1 MPTVMI
7 TGASAGVGRAITRR
21 FARPGVTLGLIA
33 RGTERLEAAASE
45 VRARGG
51 EAVVLPADVSDPAA
65 VEAAADRLERE
76 AGPIDIWINGAMVTI
91 FAPFW
96 EIAPDEFRRQT
107 EVTYLGCV
115 YGTMAALKRMK
126 PRDRGVIV
134 QISSALAFRSIPL
147 QSAYCG
153 AKHAIIGFTD
163 SIRSELIHERSNVAL
178 TAVHLPGVNTPQF
191 DWALN
196 KMPHRVQ
203 PVAPIFQPETIAD
216 AVHHAA
222 HHPRRDFFLGRSSQ
236 EIVLAQKVA
245 PGTLDRYLANSAWSG
260 QMTGEPKEPRPDNLF
275 EPVEGDYEA
284 RGRFSGQVTRYTPGV
299 WLSLHRDEVAWAAT
313 AVLGLAAVGMAA
325 AMLSGRR
332 R

>member
-21 FARPGVTLGLIA
+21 FAGPGVTLGLIA
-33 RGTERLEAAASE
+33 RGTERLEAAAGE

-51 EAVVLPADVSDPAA
+51 RAVVLPADVADPDA
-65 VEAAADRLERE
+65 VEAAADRLERA
-76 AGPIDIWINGAMVTI
+76 AGPIDIWINCAMATI

-96 EIAPDEFRRQT
+96 EISADEFRRQT

-115 YGTMAALKRMK
+115 YGTMAALRRMK
-126 PRDRGVIV
+126 PRDHGVIV

-153 AKHAIIGFTD
+153 AKHAIVGFTD

-191 DWALN
+191 EWARS
-196 KMPHRVQ
+196 KMPRRAQ
-203 PVAPIFQPETIAD
+203 PVPPIYQPETIAD

-222 HHPRRDFFLGRSSQ
+222 HHPRRDFYLGRSAQ
-236 EIVLAQKVA
+236 GIVLAQKVA
-245 PGTLDRYLANSAWSG
+245 PGTLDRYLAETAWSG
-260 QMTGEPKEPRPDNLF
+260 QMTDEPTEPRPDNLF
-275 EPVEGDYEA
+275 EPVEGDFAA
-284 RGRFSGQVTRYTPGV
+284 RGRFGGQVTHHTPGV
-299 WLSLHRDEVAWAAT
+299 WLSLHRNEVVAA
-313 AVLGLAAVGMAA
+313 AALGLAALGIAA
-325 AMLSGRR
+325 VMLSGRQR
-332 R
+332 